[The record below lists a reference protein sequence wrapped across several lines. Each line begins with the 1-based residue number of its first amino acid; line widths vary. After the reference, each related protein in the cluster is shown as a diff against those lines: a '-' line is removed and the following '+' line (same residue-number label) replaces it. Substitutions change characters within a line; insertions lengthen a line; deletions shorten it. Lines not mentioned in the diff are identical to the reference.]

1 MRDTQFRYA
10 LRVNPL
16 VRHNVIVSG
25 DAAGP
30 TMIFAHGFGC
40 DHHMWRLV
48 APALEADF
56 RVVTFD
62 YVGAG
67 ASDTS
72 AYDPDRYA
80 TLEGYADDVIEI
92 LDSLA
97 ASDAI
102 FVGHSV
108 SSMIGALACVKRPDL
123 FARLVMVGPSAR
135 YIDDADYVGGF
146 SSADID
152 QLLASMDNNYLGWS
166 RAMAPAIVAQPGRPE
181 LGEELTESFCRS
193 DPRIARRFAEVTFTS
208 DNRADLPQVKAPTL
222 VLQCRDDIIAPQSA
236 GELVRDELPDATY
249 VVLDTSGHCPHL
261 SAPAE
266 TIDAIAA
273 FVR

>member
-1 MRDTQFRYA
+1 VDPIIR
-10 LRVNPL
+10 N
-16 VRHNVIVSG
+16 NVVLSG
-25 DAAGP
+25 IEGAP

-40 DHHMWRLV
+40 DQHMWRHV
-48 APALEADF
+48 APAFASDF

-67 ASDTS
+67 ASDVS
-72 AYDPDRYA
+72 AYDADRYA
-80 TLEGYADDVIEI
+80 TLDGYADDVIEI
-92 LDSLA
+92 LESIG

-108 SSMIGALACVKRPDL
+108 SAMIGALACNKRPDL

-135 YIDDADYVGGF
+135 YINDVGYVGGF
-146 SSADID
+146 SSEDID
-152 QLLASMDNNYLGWS
+152 QLLASMDSNYLGWS
-166 RAMAPAIVAQPGRPE
+166 RAMAPAIVANPDRPE
-181 LGEELTESFCRS
+181 LGDELTESFCRS
-193 DPRIARRFAEVTFTS
+193 DPDIARRFANVTFRS
-208 DNRADLPQVKAPTL
+208 DNREDLRQVKVPTL
-222 VLQCRDDIIAPQSA
+222 VLQCLDDIIAPQSA

-266 TIDAIAA
+266 TIAA
-273 FVR
+273 MASFVR